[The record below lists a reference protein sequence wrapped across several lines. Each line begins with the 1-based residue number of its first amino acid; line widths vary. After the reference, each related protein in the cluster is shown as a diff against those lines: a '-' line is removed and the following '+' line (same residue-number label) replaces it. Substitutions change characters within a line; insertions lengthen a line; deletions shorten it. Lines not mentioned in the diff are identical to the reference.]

1 MNRTKFIWNLERDKK
16 IKIKEIREYSI
27 VSDKL
32 SDSDTYFVDAY
43 GFFHG
48 GVRIFKGC
56 REECVAFINLLTE
69 PVKVETGNITEKGA
83 WHGEC
88 DR

>member
-1 MNRTKFIWNLERDKK
+1 MNRTKFIWNLDRDKK

-32 SDSDTYFVDAY
+32 SDSDNCFVDAY

-48 GVRIFKGC
+48 GVRIFAGC
-56 REECVAFINLLTE
+56 REECVAFIDLLTD
-69 PVKVETGNITEKGA
+69 PIKVEMDNITEKGDE
-83 WHGEC
+83 HCE
-88 DR
+88 